1 MLRAEVLSSS
11 PPGVVAS
18 ATEVSMLVR
27 LHAKPTDAI
36 HHSAAPWSLKFLI
49 DLSMS
54 MYNDL
59 PYLKQCLN
67 GAIDALADG
76 STLSIDTFATDLVV
90 LFPRTT
96 ISSQSR
102 PLLKQLVAECNCR
115 GGTNLELAIQS
126 MANEPAVHGHLNF
139 GVIFTDGQ
147 PMQGERDPHALA
159 AILPSDRVF
168 HMVAY
173 KSGSDCWLAK
183 AFGERNVN
191 NMIAYCTDAGEIQS
205 AVERIFPTK
214 NKLTITD
221 IQVTVDLEA
230 GVELSATPCPIGNF
244 AEDEVGETL
253 IEFRLPAAPVGA
265 HKIADITVSYFD
277 GELST
282 AVPLVVTRLERQIAC
297 LVPKQI
303 RAFCLKRDTRAQM
316 DIVQSSVHSQDVGG
330 ALRVVRA
337 LTEQATELSQSF
349 DEGDDGMHGLRSLT
363 DGLRG
368 FQDAFEAAKHE
379 EEPRYRS
386 LAAGTLHKL
395 VDFQNA
401 I

>member
-1 MLRAEVLSSS
+1 MLRAEVISSS
-11 PPGVVAS
+11 PPGVVS
-18 ATEVSMLVR
+18 SETEVGMLVR
-27 LHAKPTDAI
+27 LHAKPNDAI
-36 HHSAAPWSLKFLI
+36 HHHTASWSVKFLI

-54 MYNDL
+54 MVNDL

-67 GAIDALADG
+67 GAIDALPDG
-76 STLSIDTFATDLVV
+76 STLSIDTFAKDLAV

-102 PLLKQLVAECNCR
+102 PLLKQLVAQCKCR
-115 GGTNLELAIQS
+115 GGTNLELAMQS
-126 MANEPAVHGHLNF
+126 MANEPTVQGHLNF

-147 PMQGERDPHALA
+147 PMQGERDPRALV

-173 KSGSDCWLAK
+173 KSGSDCWVAK

-191 NMIAYCTDAGEIQS
+191 NIIAYCTDADKIES

-214 NKLTITD
+214 NKLTIAD
-221 IQVTVDLEA
+221 IQVTVAPEA
-230 GVELSATPCPIGNF
+230 GVELSAVPSPIGNF

-253 IEFRLPAAPVGA
+253 IELRLPAAPIGA
-265 HKIADITVSYFD
+265 HKVADVTISYFD
-277 GELST
+277 GELSMV
-282 AVPLVVTRLERQIAC
+282 VPLVVTRLERQIAC
-297 LVPKQI
+297 LVPKQVC
-303 RAFCLKRDTRAQM
+303 AFCLKREARAQM
-316 DIVQSSVHSQDVGG
+316 DAVQSSIHSQDVGG

-337 LTEQATELSQSF
+337 LTEQAAELSQAF
-349 DEGDDGMHGLRSLT
+349 DDGDDGAQSLRSLT

-368 FQDAFEAAKHE
+368 FQDAFEAAE
-379 EEPRYRS
+379 DGPQYRS
-386 LAAGTLHKL
+386 LAADTLHEL